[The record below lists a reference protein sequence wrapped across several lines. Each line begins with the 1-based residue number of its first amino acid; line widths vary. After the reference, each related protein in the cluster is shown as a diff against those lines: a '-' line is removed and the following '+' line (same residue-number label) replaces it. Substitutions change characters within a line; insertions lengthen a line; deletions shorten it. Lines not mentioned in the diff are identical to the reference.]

1 MPCARLN
8 ISPSIVKF
16 YKKCD
21 DSYVNY
27 SGKTLIIPIITI
39 GGGVPFRPKG
49 QEIGQIIIHSKY
61 FRKISKQ
68 KFNKIIQKF
77 NRIFSDD
84 YICEN
89 NKITIEENLIDDSEL
104 FIRTIILDMGWNEEE
119 FNRDVKILL
128 NKNVRG
134 NTSEIISVID

>member
-8 ISPSIVKF
+8 ITSNIIKF
-16 YKKCD
+16 YKKKYG

-39 GGGVPFRPKG
+39 GSGVPFRPKG

-68 KFNKIIQKF
+68 IFNKIIHKF
-77 NRIFSDD
+77 NRLFSEE
-84 YICEN
+84 YICGN
-89 NKITIEENLIDDSEL
+89 NKTIIEDNLIDEAEL
-104 FIRTIILDMGWNEEE
+104 FIKTIILDMGWDEEE
-119 FNRDVKILL
+119 FNKDVKILL
-128 NKNVRG
+128 NKEH
-134 NTSEIISVID
+134 SWKHF

>member
-8 ISPSIVKF
+8 INPSIVKF
-16 YKKCD
+16 YKKKCD

-39 GGGVPFRPKG
+39 GAGVPFRPKG

-89 NKITIEENLIDDSEL
+89 NKTLIEDSLIDDSEL
-104 FIRTIILDMGWNEEE
+104 FIRSIILEMGWDEEE

-128 NKNVRG
+128 NKEH
-134 NTSEIISVID
+134 SWKYF

>member
-8 ISPSIVKF
+8 ITPSIVKF
-16 YKKCD
+16 YKRKCGN
-21 DSYVNY
+21 SYVNY

-49 QEIGQIIIHSKY
+49 QEIGQIFIHSKY

-68 KFNKIIQKF
+68 NFIKIIQKF
-77 NRIFSDD
+77 NRIFSSD

-89 NKITIEENLIDDSEL
+89 NKTLIEDSLIDDAEL
-104 FIRTIILDMGWNEEE
+104 FIRSIILEMGWNEDN
-119 FNRDVKILL
+119 FNDDVKIIL
-128 NKNVRG
+128 NKEHSWNFF
-134 NTSEIISVID
+134 